1 MKMQPIARAFLI
13 MLLGCLLSACRTPDK
28 GHQVMPTDPVEWT
41 GGGSCRVRG
50 KYYELPLTSDRL
62 RKTPAWNV
70 NKCENPPV
78 LPGKALAL
86 ARKELAKT
94 FQDASRW
101 GIERIWIQQSFAIPG
116 IVNDLWDRWYY
127 ELAFTPPE
135 AKPIDGS
142 LDSFDFLVLMD
153 GTVIA
158 PQEIITSTN
167 EPDGSANDSKPL
179 PRE

>member
-1 MKMQPIARAFLI
+1 MKTQPIARVFLI
-13 MLLGCLLSACRTPDK
+13 MLLGCLLSACRTPDLE
-28 GHQVMPTDPVEWT
+28 HQVMPTDPVEWT

-70 NKCENPPV
+70 NKGANPPV

-101 GIERIWIQQSFAIPG
+101 RIERIWIQQSFAFPG
-116 IVNDLWDRWYY
+116 FVNDLEDRWYY
-127 ELAFTPPE
+127 ELAFSPPE
-135 AKPIDGS
+135 AKPVDGT

-158 PQEIITSTN
+158 PQAKITSSN
-167 EPDGSANDSKPL
+167 EPDGPANGSQPF
-179 PRE
+179 RSE